1 MRELGPNLAWRE
13 VAMSLFRTSP
23 FLSVALG
30 AALGAYSCATGAG
43 PGFSS
48 TGASGESAS
57 GANESTAGSTSS
69 TSGLGGGNAAPPS
82 SGAVSNAVNS
92 GSGATTGSPNAATG
106 AASGS
111 VSVASTDASASPE
124 PCPTP
129 STLIDDMENG
139 LGSIAPI
146 CGRTGYWY
154 TYNDMT
160 AGALQT
166 PAAGKPFTDSAIVP
180 PRTTD
185 DGGTSSMA
193 ARTTGSGFTAY
204 GAGMGFDL
212 DDPGAGAA
220 KHTYDASSYSGVTFW
235 AMGSAGGSVRFN
247 VPDKATDPSGGICM
261 GSTGTDQCN
270 DHHGHALMLT
280 TTWAQFT
287 FTWAQLTQQGFG
299 YAEATLD
306 TSNLVGMQFQVAA
319 PTGSFDVWIDD
330 IAFTQ

>member
-1 MRELGPNLAWRE
+1 
-13 VAMSLFRTSP
+13 
-23 FLSVALG
+23 
-30 AALGAYSCATGAG
+30 
-43 PGFSS
+43 
-48 TGASGESAS
+48 
-57 GANESTAGSTSS
+57 
-69 TSGLGGGNAAPPS
+69 
-82 SGAVSNAVNS
+82 
-92 GSGATTGSPNAATG
+92 
-106 AASGS
+106 
-111 VSVASTDASASPE
+111 
-124 PCPTP
+124 
-129 STLIDDMENG
+129 MENG

-160 AGALQT
+160 AGAVQT
-166 PAAGKPFTDSAIVP
+166 PAAGKAFTDSAIVP
-180 PRTTD
+180 PRTTE

-247 VPDKATDPSGGICM
+247 VADKATDPSGGICM

-280 TTWAQFT
+280 TTWQEFT

-306 TSNLVGMQFQVAA
+306 TSDLIGMQFQVGA

-330 IAFTQ
+330 IAFTP

>member
-1 MRELGPNLAWRE
+1 
-13 VAMSLFRTSP
+13 
-23 FLSVALG
+23 
-30 AALGAYSCATGAG
+30 
-43 PGFSS
+43 
-48 TGASGESAS
+48 
-57 GANESTAGSTSS
+57 
-69 TSGLGGGNAAPPS
+69 
-82 SGAVSNAVNS
+82 
-92 GSGATTGSPNAATG
+92 
-106 AASGS
+106 
-111 VSVASTDASASPE
+111 
-124 PCPTP
+124 
-129 STLIDDMENG
+129 MENG

-166 PAAGKPFTDSAIVP
+166 PAAGKAFTDSAIVP
-180 PRTTD
+180 PRTTE

-220 KHTYDASSYSGVTFW
+220 KRTYDASSYSGVTFW

-247 VPDKATDPSGGICM
+247 VADKATDPSGGIFM
-261 GSTGTDQCN
+261 GSTGPDQCS

-280 TTWAQFT
+280 TTWQEFT

-306 TSNLVGMQFQVAA
+306 TSHLIGMQFQVGV

-330 IAFTQ
+330 IAFTP